1 MSNLIVNNI
10 TSYTGTSPLSINDS
24 VAFSGSVTNENQ
36 HPNHIPDGI
45 NGAFAH
51 GYKVTASAFGAHAEG
66 ESTKATG
73 VISHAEGW
81 KSQATATYAHAEGE
95 DTRATAPGA
104 HSEGYETT
112 ASHNHAHAEGIS
124 TTTGKVGQH
133 VSGKY
138 NRQNAN
144 ALTVIGN
151 GTGISARRNI
161 AEFYSGNMTLSGS
174 LLIVSGANTIVKVET
189 LPTSDPETA
198 GQLFTTQ
205 SAGTGGNLDGTA
217 FRVLCVSQG

>member
-1 MSNLIVNNI
+1 MSNLKVNNI
-10 TSYTGTSPLSINDS
+10 ESYTGTSPLSINDS
-24 VAFSGSVTNENQ
+24 LALSGSTSNT
-36 HPNHIPDGI
+36 PNLIPAGV

-51 GYKVTASAFGAHAEG
+51 GQGVTASGFNSHAEGGYTKALFEYSHAEGENTQASASKAHAEG
-66 ESTKATG
+66 EGGIAGGIGSHVEGQNTTASFNY
-73 VISHAEGW
+73 SHAEG
-81 KSQATATYAHAEGE
+81 
-95 DTRATAPGA
+95 
-104 HSEGYETT
+104 
-112 ASHNHAHAEGIS
+112 NN
-124 TTTGKVGQH
+124 TTTGKLHQH
-133 VSGKY
+133 VSGQF
-138 NRQNAN
+138 NVQNAN

-151 GTGISARRNI
+151 GTGASARRNI
-161 AEFYSGNMTLSGS
+161 AEFYTGNMTLSGS

>member
-1 MSNLIVNNI
+1 MSTLKVNTIKSLNESAGNPLIIDDSLASSGSTVENDGTNAQAI
-10 TSYTGTSPLSINDS
+10 AFGQDNSTTGVAAASLAGRFNTASSYAATLAGDGCKATSFHS
-24 VAFSGSVTNENQ
+24 VAM
-36 HPNHIPDGI
+36 
-45 NGAFAH
+45 
-51 GYKVTASAFGAHAEG
+51 
-66 ESTKATG
+66 G
-73 VISHAEGW
+73 VETT
-81 KSQATATYAHAEGE
+81 ATAQ
-95 DTRATAPGA
+95 GA
-104 HSEGYETT
+104 HSEGRYTT
-112 ASHNHAHAEGIS
+112 ASFTYSHAEGYG
-124 TTTGKVGQH
+124 TTTGASYQH

-151 GTGISARRNI
+151 GTGASSRRNI

-174 LLIVSGANTIVKVET
+174 LLIVSGSDTIVKIET

-205 SAGTGGNLDGTA
+205 SAGTGGNLDGTS

>member
-1 MSNLIVNNI
+1 MSNLKVNNI
-10 TSYTGTSPLSINDS
+10 ESYTGTSPLSINDS
-24 VAFSGSVTNENQ
+24 LALSGSIATA
-36 HPNHIPDGI
+36 PNVIPASV

-51 GYKVTASAFGAHAEG
+51 GQSVTASANNSHAEGGYTKALFEYSHAEGFETQASASKAHAEG
-66 ESTKATG
+66 EGGIAGGIGSHVEGKNTTASYNY
-73 VISHAEGW
+73 SHAEGW
-81 KSQATATYAHAEGE
+81 A
-95 DTRATAPGA
+95 
-104 HSEGYETT
+104 
-112 ASHNHAHAEGIS
+112 
-124 TTTGKVGQH
+124 TTTGKVYQH
-133 VSGKY
+133 VSGQY
-138 NRQNAN
+138 NRANAN

-151 GTGISARRNI
+151 GTGASARRNI
-161 AEFYSGNMTLSGS
+161 AEFYTGNMTLSGS